1 MCIVENGES
10 SSEASKGPISFSIK
24 AKDTK
29 KPKIEYRTSVIYK
42 QSCEQGESDE
52 DTDEQGSDAEGQ
64 ERNDTNGKQ
73 LGESID
79 NQQQEQQTSE
89 QAPTEDLD
97 QQMDSIKAAERI
109 GMKASF

>member
-1 MCIVENGES
+1 MCVVENGKS
-10 SSEASKGPISFSIK
+10 SSELSKGPISFSIK

-52 DTDEQGSDAEGQ
+52 DADEQGSDTEGQ

-73 LGESID
+73 SEESIE
-79 NQQQEQQTSE
+79 NQQQQQQTTE

-109 GMKASF
+109 GMKTSF